1 MTTTYDHL
9 FAENRR
15 HFFARGAQAVGL
27 AALASLINTPGSAR
41 AEQAATGPGLAGFPN
56 LPVRAKRIIYLFQSG
71 APSQLDLFD
80 HKPGLASDRHD
91 EQPSQLSH
99 RALEV

>member
-1 MTTTYDHL
+1 M
-9 FAENRR
+9 
-15 HFFARGAQAVGL
+15 
-27 AALASLINTPGSAR
+27 R

-80 HKPGLASDRHD
+80 HKPGLANLRGSDLPDTVR
-91 EQPSQLSH
+91 QGQRLTGMTSSQ
-99 RALEV
+99 ANFPIAPLEV